1 MIPDEMREIFEE
13 FLVEARENLEKLET
27 DLLELEKDPT
37 NQEILNS
44 AFRVMHTIKGGAGFL
59 GLDPI
64 VETAHKAEDILGKLR
79 NAEFVISPA
88 INDLLLKAADKI
100 REYLE
105 KAENQE
111 ELEPDNELLSQL
123 EDVLK
128 NPNKYSDKSATHH
141 KYATVHKSATLN
153 KYATVSKVLN
163 SSEKCR

>member
-1 MIPDEMREIFEE
+1 
-13 FLVEARENLEKLET
+13 
-27 DLLELEKDPT
+27 
-37 NQEILNS
+37 
-44 AFRVMHTIKGGAGFL
+44 MHTIKGGAGFL
-59 GLDPI
+59 GLEPI
-64 VETAHKAEDILGKLR
+64 VETANKAEDILGKLR

-128 NPNKYSDKSATHH
+128 NQINTLTSIPRTTSMPQFQRYSIALKNAVD
-141 KYATVHKSATLN
+141 TL
-153 KYATVSKVLN
+153 
-163 SSEKCR
+163 

>member
-1 MIPDEMREIFEE
+1 
-13 FLVEARENLEKLET
+13 
-27 DLLELEKDPT
+27 
-37 NQEILNS
+37 
-44 AFRVMHTIKGGAGFL
+44 MHTIKGVAGFL
-59 GLDPI
+59 GLEPI

-111 ELEPDNELLSQL
+111 ELEPDNELLTQL

-128 NPNKYSDKSATHH
+128 NPNKYSDKYTTHHKYTTINKSATHH
-141 KYATVHKSATLN
+141 KS
-153 KYATVSKVLN
+153 ATVSKVLN